1 MWAFSERFYF
11 GVQSSFHSD
20 VSGFL
25 YLLKR
30 AISERERHS
39 IRVKRSDYWQLHHRG
54 RCLPSSSCSPVPRF
68 CASLGH
74 GFGSISAALADCACS
89 ASG

>member
-1 MWAFSERFYF
+1 MLAFSERL
-11 GVQSSFHSD
+11 SSESNHHFTQMYQ
-20 VSGFL
+20 VFL